1 MNKTIVSIISEQTIP
16 NYLFIKEKFLPGDE
30 LMFIASQ
37 KMAER
42 ITWIKDVLKYN
53 LCESVDIV
61 FERNGDEEDW
71 SEITHQIASRL
82 TEKKH
87 YVVNLTG
94 GTKFMALAVQNV
106 FSHYNSNFF
115 YIPYPK
121 NNIIWANELNQ
132 TVTSIERRVTVEE
145 YTNLYNTHLRCQHQP
160 HIDKGYTAEFFER
173 FISSGK
179 NAQAL
184 SPEDFKLLNLLRSYR
199 NDKKLIVKDVE
210 KIAKDE
216 KHPVIEGLSDFLTK
230 ISYPYESGELSKED
244 VQYLTG
250 GWFEEYVYHL
260 IKERLNPTDIVLG
273 PKTANTNND
282 LDVVFTIGN
291 KLFVIECKTGVEGK
305 GMLNE
310 IVYKASALK
319 ENLLGL
325 SARSYIFSLG
335 QDNVEWSKA
344 AKNMGIEYY
353 GRNFFT
359 EERILD
365 SFISTIKRLL

>member
-16 NYLFIKEKFLPGDE
+16 NYLFIKEMFLPGDE

-71 SEITHQIASRL
+71 SEITHQIASKL

-106 FSHYNSNFF
+106 FSRYNSNFY

-121 NNIIWANELNQ
+121 NNIIWATEQNQ
-132 TVTSIERRVTVEE
+132 TVTAIERRVTVEE

-160 HIDKGYTAEFFER
+160 HIDKEYTAEFFEK

-179 NAQAL
+179 NTQAL
-184 SPEDFKLLNLLRSYR
+184 SQEDFILLNLLRYYR

-210 KIAKDE
+210 RIAKDE
-216 KHPVIEGLSDFLTK
+216 KHPMIEGLSDFLTK
-230 ISYPYESGELSKED
+230 ISYPCESGELSKED

>member
-16 NYLFIKEKFLPGDE
+16 NYLFIKEMFIPGDE
-30 LMFIASQ
+30 LMFVASQ

-42 ITWIKDVLKYN
+42 ISWIKDVLNYN
-53 LCESVDIV
+53 LCDSTDVI
-61 FERNGDEEDW
+61 FEHEGDEENW
-71 SEITHQIASRL
+71 SEISHQIGAKLSD
-82 TEKKH
+82 KKQ
-87 YVVNLTG
+87 YAVNLTG

-106 FSHYNSNFF
+106 FSSYNSNFY

-121 NNIIWANELNQ
+121 NNIIWANEKNQ
-132 TVTSIERRVTVEE
+132 SATSIERRVTVEE
-145 YTNLYNTHLRCQHQP
+145 YTNLYNTHLRNQHQP
-160 HIDKGYTAEFFER
+160 HIERNYTFAFFDR
-173 FISSGK
+173 FISTENDGLSFSSG
-179 NAQAL
+179 
-184 SPEDFKLLNLLRSYR
+184 DFEILNLLRCYR
-199 NDKKLIVKDVE
+199 NDKRLIIADVE
-210 KIAKDE
+210 NSAKDE
-216 KHPVIEGLSDFLTK
+216 KHPMIEGLSDFLTK
-230 ISYPYESGELSKED
+230 ISFPYDSGELSKED
-244 VQYLTG
+244 IQYLTG

-260 IKERLNPTDIVLG
+260 IRERLNPTDIVLG
-273 PKTANTNND
+273 PKTAKTNND

-335 QDNVEWSKA
+335 QENENWSKA

-353 GRNFFT
+353 GRDFFT
-359 EERILD
+359 EERKFD
-365 SFISTIKRLL
+365 AFISAVKCQL

>member
-16 NYLFIKEKFLPGDE
+16 NYLFIKEMFLPGDE

-71 SEITHQIASRL
+71 SEITHQIASKL

-106 FSHYNSNFF
+106 FSRYNSNFY

-121 NNIIWANELNQ
+121 NNIIWATEQNQ
-132 TVTSIERRVTVEE
+132 TVTAIERRVTVEE

-160 HIDKGYTAEFFER
+160 HIDKEYTAEFFEK

-179 NAQAL
+179 NTQAL
-184 SPEDFKLLNLLRSYR
+184 SQEDFILLNLLRYYR
-199 NDKKLIVKDVE
+199 NDKNLIVKDVE
-210 KIAKDE
+210 RIAKDE
-216 KHPVIEGLSDFLTK
+216 KHPMIEGLSDFLTK
-230 ISYPYESGELSKED
+230 ISYPCESGELSKED